1 VPWGGNSPA
10 ARVLDFFNG
19 NPPPAVS
26 RRDDGVETFA
36 AWELAGLAAG
46 GRWIRTLG
54 PPYGQHIFK
63 TGLRA
68 EPRGDRDR
76 PSRVCQCHRDLAVLE
91 IPDEFTER
99 RSARAT
105 MGRGRRFLL
114 ALYVVA
120 DTIETLIEAAPAETS
135 WLGIGLRAGMLV
147 ICPWVGSIKQ
157 RITEKLALTPPGY

>member
-1 VPWGGNSPA
+1 
-10 ARVLDFFNG
+10 
-19 NPPPAVS
+19 
-26 RRDDGVETFA
+26 
-36 AWELAGLAAG
+36 
-46 GRWIRTLG
+46 
-54 PPYGQHIFK
+54 
-63 TGLRA
+63 
-68 EPRGDRDR
+68 
-76 PSRVCQCHRDLAVLE
+76 LAVLE

-147 ICPWVGSIKQ
+147 ICRGLGPSSSASPKSWLSRRQGIEG
-157 RITEKLALTPPGY
+157 TG